1 MVRKWKPHDI
11 KSSPVWFLSKI
22 NLWCLFYLAC
32 KHAAAHRPE
41 RRSLLTNADGAA
53 GGEETLTAMLRRV
66 LGDRR
71 SGKGAGYLCWTGA
84 LTWTA
89 VGWWIYTNTHRQR
102 AGLTETEPLHAA
114 GRLPFCFV
122 TLKAHLGATATFK
135 SCDRNTCSQQGGTPS
150 RKTSCFWPGDSARGS
165 SAVWVESRLA
175 PPSPEGSQSQ
185 GKKSVEEEPSLTD
198 PHRSCPEELV

>member
-1 MVRKWKPHDI
+1 MIPVKNKPVM
-11 KSSPVWFLSKI
+11 S
-22 NLWCLFYLAC
+22 C
-32 KHAAAHRPE
+32 KHTAAHRP
-41 RRSLLTNADGAA
+41 DGAA

-114 GRLPFCFV
+114 GRL
-122 TLKAHLGATATFK
+122 KAHLGATATFK
-135 SCDRNTCSQQGGTPS
+135 ACDRNTCSQQGGT
-150 RKTSCFWPGDSARGS
+150 SCF
-165 SAVWVESRLA
+165 
-175 PPSPEGSQSQ
+175 
-185 GKKSVEEEPSLTD
+185 
-198 PHRSCPEELV
+198 